1 MRTSLPRDRTLA
13 WDGCLNVRDLGGF
26 ATEDGGETRW
36 GRVVRADSV
45 RELTA
50 AGWEALASHG
60 VRTIVDLRSHGERA
74 EDHAGEPPVEV
85 VHVSVMAEPGDPA
98 YAPMVA
104 AADDAGERGTEV
116 FYLEALE
123 RWGDRF
129 AAAVEAVAD
138 APEGGVAIHCQAGKD
153 RTGLVAAFLLRLAGV
168 PAEAVASDYSLSS
181 ENLRSRWLPW
191 VEEAADAVERAYRL
205 RVSSTPAQAMLG
217 VLEAIERENGS
228 VAGFLV
234 AHGLDEDT
242 VARAAARLR

>member
-1 MRTSLPRDRTLA
+1 VRDRTLA

-36 GRVVRADSV
+36 GGVVRADSV

-50 AGWEALASHG
+50 SGWEALASHG
-60 VRTIVDLRSHGERA
+60 VRTIVDLRSHDERA
-74 EDHAGEPPVEV
+74 EDHADEPPVGV

-98 YAPMVA
+98 YAGMGA
-104 AADDAGERGTEV
+104 AAAEAGARGTEV
-116 FYLEALE
+116 FYLEALD

-129 AAAVEAVAD
+129 AAAVKAVAD
-138 APEGGVAIHCQAGKD
+138 APAGGVAIHCQAGKD

-168 PAEAVASDYSLSS
+168 PAADVSTDYSLSS

-191 VEEAADAVERAYRL
+191 VEEATDEDDRAFRL
-205 RVSSTPAQAMLG
+205 RVSSTPAEAMLG
-217 VLEAIERENGS
+217 VLEAVEHEHGS
-228 VAGFLV
+228 VAGFLI
-234 AHGLDEDT
+234 ARGLDEDT